1 MRSSK
6 GYWQK
11 RCNELK
17 NMVRQIG
24 NPTIFFTLS
33 AADYYWPDLFNLLC
47 PNKKYEELSEK
58 EKRQLMHDN
67 PIVTAYFFQQR
78 VKLFIKHVLVPLFGV
93 IDYWYR
99 FEWQNRGSPHV
110 HGVLWLQN
118 EPTFDYENITPEDV
132 EKLINYFDKLCYVVN
147 PQMDSS
153 SDTHPSRKTFSSVII
168 RL

>member
-17 NMVRQIG
+17 SMVRQIEK
-24 NPTIFFTLS
+24 PTIFFTLS
-33 AADYYWPDLFNLLC
+33 ATDYHWPELFNLLC

-58 EKRQLMHDN
+58 EKQHLMHDN

-93 IDYWYR
+93 IDYWYS
-99 FEWQNRGSPHV
+99 FEWQNRGSPV
-110 HGVLWLQN
+110 
-118 EPTFDYENITPEDV
+118 ENIQADFQME
-132 EKLINYFDKLCYVVN
+132 I
-147 PQMDSS
+147 QMDFPLEFDQESGW
-153 SDTHPSRKTFSSVII
+153 I
-168 RL
+168 